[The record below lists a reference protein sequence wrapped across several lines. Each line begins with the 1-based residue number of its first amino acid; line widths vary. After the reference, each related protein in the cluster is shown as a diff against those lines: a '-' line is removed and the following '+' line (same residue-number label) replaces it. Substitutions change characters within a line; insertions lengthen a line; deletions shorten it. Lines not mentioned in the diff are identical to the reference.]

1 MALVEMVMP
10 KMGESIMEGTIL
22 NWLKKVGDKIEQD
35 ESILEV
41 ATDKVD
47 TDVPSPYAGIL
58 HEIVA
63 KKGDVVQV
71 GKLIALINNNPG
83 ERVESPTKK
92 EVEMV
97 AETTALLESSVV
109 KEKQNEFSSTT
120 APINQ
125 KVEPITLQSSTTQNE
140 GRFYS
145 PLVLNIARQENISL
159 TILEQMKGTGLEG
172 RVTKNDVLNFIEH
185 RKTAPLP
192 AAERLAQ
199 PNLITATEE
208 KEITMPPFAQEPEP
222 VKPASS
228 VSGKHDIIEMDRMRK
243 MIAERMLDSQRI
255 SAHVTSFVEADVTN
269 IVYWRNRLKQDFMQ
283 KEGLAL
289 TFTPIFMEAVIK
301 ALKDYPLM
309 NSSVDGDKI
318 IIKKD
323 INIGIAVA
331 LPNNNLIVPV
341 IKNADEMNIIG
352 LTKRIND
359 IARRA
364 KLNKISPDELQ
375 GGTYTI
381 SNVGSF
387 GNVMGTP
394 ILVQPQVGILAL
406 GTVVKKPAVIETEQG
421 DTLGIRHMMFLSH
434 SYDHRII
441 DGALGG
447 MFVRRVADYLEQ
459 FDLSRKVF

>member
-58 HEIVA
+58 YEIVA

-192 AAERLAQ
+192 GSERLAQ

>member
-63 KKGDVVQV
+63 KKGDIVQV
-71 GKLIALINNNPG
+71 GKLIALINNNTI
-83 ERVESPTKK
+83 ERVEVPAKK
-92 EVEMV
+92 DTVMV
-97 AETTALLESSVV
+97 AEAVTLHEAFMAN
-109 KEKQNEFSSTT
+109 EKQQVVTSAANT
-120 APINQ
+120 INQ
-125 KVEPITLQSSTTQNE
+125 KSDSIDFNPSKPQVE

-145 PLVLNIARQENISL
+145 PLVLNIARQENISF
-159 TILEQMKGTGLEG
+159 TILEQMKGTGRDG
-172 RVTKNDVLNFIEH
+172 RVTKNDLLNFIDH
-185 RKTAPLP
+185 RKTAPVGASENLP
-192 AAERLAQ
+192 QSHIEST
-199 PNLITATEE
+199 IEE
-208 KEITMPPFAQEPEP
+208 KPTNTPLIAPEPAP
-222 VKPASS
+222 VKPSSS

-269 IVYWRNRLKQDFMQ
+269 IVYWRNRMKQDFMQ

-331 LPNNNLIVPV
+331 LSNNNLIVPV

-359 IARRA
+359 IAKRA

>member
-1 MALVEMVMP
+1 M
-10 KMGESIMEGTIL
+10 
-22 NWLKKVGDKIEQD
+22 
-35 ESILEV
+35 
-41 ATDKVD
+41 
-47 TDVPSPYAGIL
+47 
-58 HEIVA
+58 
-63 KKGDVVQV
+63 QV
-71 GKLIALINNNPG
+71 GMAIALINNSPNEIFTPAIP
-83 ERVESPTKK
+83 EQKQTPAVVVNAEKIVSQEQIYNHPQTPTAKHTELSPTLIG
-92 EVEMV
+92 
-97 AETTALLESSVV
+97 ATT
-109 KEKQNEFSSTT
+109 
-120 APINQ
+120 
-125 KVEPITLQSSTTQNE
+125 E

-159 TILEQMKGTGLEG
+159 TVLEQLKGTGREG
-172 RVTKNDVLNFIEH
+172 RVTKNDILHYIQSRKDAPIPNIEVAKEEI
-185 RKTAPLP
+185 KTEQPLP
-192 AAERLAQ
+192 VS
-199 PNLITATEE
+199 
-208 KEITMPPFAQEPEP
+208 EPTST
-222 VKPASS
+222 KAYSS

-269 IVYWRNRLKQDFMQ
+269 IVYWRNRMKQEFMQ

-309 NSSVDGDKI
+309 NSSVDGDRI
-318 IIKKD
+318 IVKKE

-331 LPNNNLIVPV
+331 LSNNNLIVPV
-341 IKNADEMNIIG
+341 IKNADDMNLIG
-352 LTKRIND
+352 LTKRVND
-359 IARRA
+359 IAKRA

>member
-22 NWLKKVGDKIEQD
+22 NWLKKVGDPIAQD
-35 ESILEV
+35 ESVLEV

-47 TDVPSPYAGIL
+47 TEVPATYSGIL
-58 HEIVA
+58 HQILA
-63 KKGDVVQV
+63 QKGDIVQV
-71 GKLIALINNNPG
+71 GRPIAIINNTPN
-83 ERVESPTKK
+83 EVIEVQAVEKNIAPYIAPEPAESVPPA
-92 EVEMV
+92 VENTPIQPPIRPIV
-97 AETTALLESSVV
+97 QPQA
-109 KEKQNEFSSTT
+109 NST
-120 APINQ
+120 
-125 KVEPITLQSSTTQNE
+125 ST
-140 GRFYS
+140 GAKFYS
-145 PLVLNIARQENISL
+145 PLVLNIAREENISL
-159 TILEQMKGTGLEG
+159 TELEQMNGTGRDG
-172 RVTKNDVLNFIEH
+172 RVTKNDVVYYLQNRSAKPTENTIP
-185 RKTAPLP
+185 KPI
-192 AAERLAQ
+192 AE
-199 PNLITATEE
+199 NTVV
-208 KEITMPPFAQEPEP
+208 QENVTIPELQA

-228 VSGKHDIIEMDRMRK
+228 FSGKSEIIEMDRMRK

-269 IVYWRNRLKQDFMQ
+269 IVYWRNRMKQDFMQ
-283 KEGLAL
+283 KEGVAL
-289 TFTPIFMEAVIK
+289 TFTPIFIEAVIK
-301 ALKDYPLM
+301 ALKDYPML
-309 NSSVDGDKI
+309 NSSVVGDKI
-318 IIKKD
+318 IIKKE
-323 INIGIAVA
+323 INIGVAVA
-331 LPNNNLIVPV
+331 LANNNLIVPV
-341 IKNADEMNIIG
+341 IKNADEMNIVG

-359 IARRA
+359 IAKRA
-364 KLNKISPDELQ
+364 RANKITPDELQ

-441 DGALGG
+441 DGAMGG

>member
-1 MALVEMVMP
+1 
-10 KMGESIMEGTIL
+10 
-22 NWLKKVGDKIEQD
+22 
-35 ESILEV
+35 
-41 ATDKVD
+41 
-47 TDVPSPYAGIL
+47 
-58 HEIVA
+58 
-63 KKGDVVQV
+63 
-71 GKLIALINNNPG
+71 
-83 ERVESPTKK
+83 
-92 EVEMV
+92 
-97 AETTALLESSVV
+97 
-109 KEKQNEFSSTT
+109 
-120 APINQ
+120 
-125 KVEPITLQSSTTQNE
+125 
-140 GRFYS
+140 
-145 PLVLNIARQENISL
+145 
-159 TILEQMKGTGLEG
+159 
-172 RVTKNDVLNFIEH
+172 
-185 RKTAPLP
+185 
-192 AAERLAQ
+192 
-199 PNLITATEE
+199 
-208 KEITMPPFAQEPEP
+208 
-222 VKPASS
+222 
-228 VSGKHDIIEMDRMRK
+228 MRK

-269 IVYWRNRLKQDFMQ
+269 IVYWRNRMKQEFMQ

-309 NSSVDGDKI
+309 NSSVDGDRI
-318 IIKKD
+318 IVKKE

-331 LPNNNLIVPV
+331 LSNNNLIVPV
-341 IKNADEMNIIG
+341 IKNADDMNLIG
-352 LTKRIND
+352 LTKRVND
-359 IARRA
+359 IAKRA

-447 MFVRRVADYLEQ
+447 IDRKSTRLNSSHST
-459 FDLSRKVF
+459 LSRMPSSA